1 MFFWAHHVPRWI
13 MRKEELCGLYRPL
26 SLSSSSS
33 TSSSSSSATVRCRTW
48 LPIRSSPFRP
58 VSGHCVP
65 AYFQYL
71 QIIFKI
77 ISPWFPR
84 SSFFL
89 VLVLWSCNE
98 EVKIRSS
105 LFWDATQR
113 TLVVIY
119 RRFGTT
125 CRSRLKGWSS
135 PRRLKMGPIVFP
147 KLPYINTNIRFV
159 TPQNI

>member
-26 SLSSSSS
+26 SVSSS
-33 TSSSSSSATVRCRTW
+33 TSSSSSSTTVRCRTW
-48 LPIRSSPFRP
+48 LPIRSSPFRS

-65 AYFQYL
+65 AYSQYL

-113 TLVVIY
+113 RLVGGH
-119 RRFGTT
+119 RRSHRQ
-125 CRSRLKGWSS
+125 RSGS
-135 PRRLKMGPIVFP
+135 PETSITNYQSTQRNTP
-147 KLPYINTNIRFV
+147 KE
-159 TPQNI
+159 